1 MNEGEAAEKCAIREV
16 LVCLHH
22 WKMSSFVEQVL
33 EETGYDMSNL
43 LVPEHVIVNTLRDQE
58 VTLYIVTGV
67 PEDFPFQTRTRKEIS
82 VCTFPSAGDLTFNI

>member
-1 MNEGEAAEKCAIREV
+1 MDS
-16 LVCLHH
+16 LV
-22 WKMSSFVEQVL
+22 KQVL
-33 EETGYDMSNL
+33 EETGYDMSHQ

-82 VCTFPSAGDLTFNI
+82 VCSFSTLADQKMTVSVENRMVQIGGSTDI